1 MKKTVSLLKALSDQ
15 NRLRVVAA
23 LLSGDELCACQI
35 KELLKVTGATVSR
48 HLALLI
54 QTGIVDSRK
63 DGRWVYYRLQKKNS
77 DFLALIL
84 WLEKEFQKSALV
96 QTDRIRLHEIDFSD
110 KMEMC
115 RKQRE
120 DAISAGYFKENSAKS
135 RHGVQIKN
143 RGEI

>member
-23 LLSGDELCACQI
+23 LLSSNELCACQI

-77 DFLALIL
+77 DFSALIL
-84 WLEKEFQKSALV
+84 WLEKQF
-96 QTDRIRLHEIDFSD
+96 
-110 KMEMC
+110 
-115 RKQRE
+115 
-120 DAISAGYFKENSAKS
+120 
-135 RHGVQIKN
+135 
-143 RGEI
+143 